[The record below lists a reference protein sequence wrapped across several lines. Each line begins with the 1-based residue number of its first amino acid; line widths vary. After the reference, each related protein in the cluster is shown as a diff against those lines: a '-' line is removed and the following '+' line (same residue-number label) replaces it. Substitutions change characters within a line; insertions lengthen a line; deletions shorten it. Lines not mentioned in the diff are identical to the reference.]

1 MGLRTI
7 KFRGKS
13 IYGDGWLLG
22 SLIKIEKDRYAV
34 IPPLNDIEIGKSIGM
49 YEVCPE
55 TVGQFTGLFD
65 KNGKEIYEGDILHTI
80 TFGFNPEEYTAIIL
94 YRNCSFQLSNG
105 RNLFYFGQSDLTKMD
120 DTIVI
125 GNIYDNPDLIKEK

>member
-13 IYGDGWLLG
+13 IYGDEWLLG
-22 SLIKIEKDRYAV
+22 CLIKIEKDRYAV

-80 TFGFNPEEYTAIIL
+80 TFGFNPEEFTAIIL
-94 YRNCSFQLSNG
+94 YRNCRFQLSNG

-125 GNIYDNPDLIKEK
+125 GNIYDHPELIKEE

>member
-1 MGLRTI
+1 MNRTI

-13 IYGDGWLLG
+13 IYGDEWLLG

-65 KNGKEIYEGDILHTI
+65 KNGKEIYEGDILNNGQRNYFVCWNSERGAWWLKNKDLIYT
-80 TFGFNPEEYTAIIL
+80 TPLGF
-94 YRNCSFQLSNG
+94 LSIE
-105 RNLFYFGQSDLTKMD
+105 LF
-120 DTIVI
+120 VV
-125 GNIYDNPDLIKEK
+125 GNIYDNPDLIKEE